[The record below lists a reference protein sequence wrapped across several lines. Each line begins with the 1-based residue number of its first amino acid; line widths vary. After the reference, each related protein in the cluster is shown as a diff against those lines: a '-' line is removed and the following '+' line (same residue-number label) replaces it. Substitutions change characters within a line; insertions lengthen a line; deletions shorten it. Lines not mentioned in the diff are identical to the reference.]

1 MTNNETAQ
9 HDARL
14 MEMARASCTLSAPEG
29 AVLHSRRS
37 QPRRVVRAAARASSS
52 KPLYACGI
60 DVGTQ
65 GTKCLLYD
73 IERNVVAGRGSYQYD
88 LLPQPSNRP
97 NAAEQDP
104 ETWMDGIR
112 ASLAEALADADADAD
127 QVISVG
133 VSGQQHG
140 MVALDKSGNV
150 VRPAKLWCDTE
161 SAAQAK
167 TISKHPSFGGWQMQA
182 SFTASKVAWLRD
194 VEPLNFEKTKHVL
207 LPHDYINFRLT
218 NTLATEAGDA
228 SGLGILDLTTRRY
241 DKEKCAAVDERVLTL
256 LPKDILPCDV
266 QVGKVTE
273 EGSNATG
280 LPVGISVSTGSGDN
294 ACAAIGAGSVTP
306 GTLVVSLGTSGTLFG
321 ASDTAIFDNSGT
333 IAPFCD
339 ALGGYLPLLCTLNCT
354 KVVEEARAFAR
365 KDIETSLPSH
375 DSLSEYASQI
385 PPGCDGVQFLPYLVG
400 ERTPNW
406 PDASGAVCGLRP
418 GSLSKPGVL
427 YRAAMEGATYTLLT
441 GAEKMRSLGLQKPN
455 NLVCVGGGSKSR
467 LWRQIVANVF
477 DARVVVPVE
486 SESAALGA
494 AKQAASLFLKTSTK
508 KFVSENAPEF
518 DEEQIEPDNESVL
531 AYKDAYK
538 SFISNSNKLF
548 D

>member
-37 QPRRVVRAAARASSS
+37 QPMRVVRAAARASSS

-112 ASLAEALADADADAD
+112 ASLAEALADADVDAD

-207 LPHDYINFRLT
+207 LPHDNINFRLT

-241 DKEKCAAVDERVLTL
+241 DKEKCAAVDER
-256 LPKDILPCDV
+256 D
-266 QVGKVTE
+266 
-273 EGSNATG
+273 
-280 LPVGISVSTGSGDN
+280 
-294 ACAAIGAGSVTP
+294 
-306 GTLVVSLGTSGTLFG
+306 
-321 ASDTAIFDNSGT
+321 
-333 IAPFCD
+333 
-339 ALGGYLPLLCTLNCT
+339 
-354 KVVEEARAFAR
+354 
-365 KDIETSLPSH
+365 
-375 DSLSEYASQI
+375 
-385 PPGCDGVQFLPYLVG
+385 
-400 ERTPNW
+400 
-406 PDASGAVCGLRP
+406 
-418 GSLSKPGVL
+418 
-427 YRAAMEGATYTLLT
+427 
-441 GAEKMRSLGLQKPN
+441 
-455 NLVCVGGGSKSR
+455 
-467 LWRQIVANVF
+467 
-477 DARVVVPVE
+477 
-486 SESAALGA
+486 
-494 AKQAASLFLKTSTK
+494 
-508 KFVSENAPEF
+508 
-518 DEEQIEPDNESVL
+518 
-531 AYKDAYK
+531 
-538 SFISNSNKLF
+538 
-548 D
+548 